1 MEQQKKEYNPFSQ
14 RLQDVDINTSYNPIQ
29 GVEKAPAMSLDAAL
43 SFAQSG
49 DPDLS
54 SHDFTSNLSCAQ
66 LFAENLSD
74 PNLST
79 EEAAIINFYTQ
90 ESPFYRLLNQRLR
103 NSDRQVLKPY
113 FPLLKLLITAIRKL
127 TPVTQPVYRG
137 VKANLFDKYQNLKG
151 KKEIWWSFGS
161 TTDSVDVLQ
170 NEAFLGKKGARTM
183 FLINALNAR
192 DISPYSAIKSEREY
206 ILLPGSIFV
215 VEGVLDTEVVVIQLK
230 ELLVPGMEILS
241 QVTPV
246 SPTKHSSVSPKNAP
260 ENIQNLLPVI
270 QTEPG
275 VRPSKQ
281 KDSGQYN
288 DQVKS
293 QGHQFPLSKSGSL
306 PVTHNNIVWGT
317 PEFTCNGC
325 KTRFKFA
332 DKLARGKDHQGYGYG
347 EKTYLSHDV
356 LKICKKKY
364 KTFILRSAQK
374 CPVCN
379 TTLHWIPETVKK
391 NYP

>member
-1 MEQQKKEYNPFSQ
+1 MEPNKEYHPFSQ
-14 RLQDVDINTSYNPIQ
+14 RLQDVDINTSFNPIQ
-29 GVEKAPAMSLDAAL
+29 GVENAPEMSLEAAL
-43 SFAQSG
+43 SFAQSS

-66 LFAENLSD
+66 LFAENLDD
-74 PNLST
+74 PILSP

-113 FPLLKLLITAIRKL
+113 FPLLKLLISSIRKL
-127 TPVTQPVYRG
+127 TPITQPVYRG

-206 ILLPGSIFV
+206 ILLPGSIFM
-215 VEGVLDTEVVVIQLK
+215 VEGVLDTDVVVIQLK
-230 ELLVPGMEILS
+230 ELRVPGMEILS

-246 SPTKHSSVSPKNAP
+246 SPTIEVHSTVTTKYAP
-260 ENIQNLLPVI
+260 DNIQNLLPVI
-270 QTEPG
+270 QTEPVTPVITESG
-275 VRPSKQ
+275 VRISKQ
-281 KDSGQYN
+281 RDSGQYI
-288 DQVKS
+288 DPLKS
-293 QGHQFPLSKSGSL
+293 QHLMAPAKSGSL
-306 PVTHNNIVWGT
+306 PAAPKNIVWGT
-317 PEFTCNGC
+317 HDFNCNGC
-325 KTRFKFA
+325 QTRFKYAF
-332 DKLARGKDHQGYGYG
+332 
-347 EKTYLSHDV
+347 S
-356 LKICKKKY
+356 
-364 KTFILRSAQK
+364 
-374 CPVCN
+374 P
-379 TTLHWIPETVKK
+379 
-391 NYP
+391 